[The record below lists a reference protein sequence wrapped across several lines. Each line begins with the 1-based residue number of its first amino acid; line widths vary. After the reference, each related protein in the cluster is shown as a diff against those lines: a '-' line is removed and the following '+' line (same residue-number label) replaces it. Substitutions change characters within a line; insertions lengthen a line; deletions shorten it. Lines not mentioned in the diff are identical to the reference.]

1 MITTYELIE
10 QLKNVN
16 LEINIKY
23 LHPTLYII
31 HINKNYKSLDQES
44 RVQVLSE
51 LAKISISD
59 LTLLQN
65 NSSVELCLLDND
77 ERLTDYS
84 FLDEDNNRH
93 HWIEM
98 LAGEPPKNETVTRS
112 FKTLHFYGYKGGQAR
127 STVLGTLSKFLA
139 EQGYKILILDADIE
153 APSLDKLFQTKAT
166 RLSETLLGIC
176 HFASDIDTA
185 NAYSQRQGKVDLIAC
200 RPDSEIYDID
210 FAAFSLNIA
219 LDPIVLKKGV
229 QRIADHAEKELYD
242 FVFIDHRT
250 GSSSSVLPIALTLS
264 GPIISFARRD
274 IQSSAGARVFKSLF
288 SLHSETPGIYVSFTM
303 DPEFKRSKLSE
314 DSLMIQEDLLMQFPE
329 HFRTEVEDAI
339 DNYWIDWPYCK
350 PLVNGLIPDL
360 KKLNSENISAIREI
374 CSVIGLLDEHPL
386 LGIPDL
392 ASPSLTS
399 SGSTDGGVY
408 LEADFLKRLLS
419 PNSPITYI
427 LGRKGTGKTRLVREL
442 HSRSLGRPILT
453 AADYELDGGLGSATS
468 TFKLLIEKRK
478 DTPEAIW
485 CALLHG
491 AIESDAANEKTDSLA
506 KAIERNLDSKIN
518 YKNIKELL
526 AMNPSDSTHYT
537 FLIDGIETAF
547 PSNEIKKIIESLFSF
562 LLTIQSDS
570 SLSQKI
576 TIRLF
581 IRSDLAKNAIE
592 NIEQQLDGRAIPLV
606 WDEQSIFNFV
616 LLRIS
621 QKPWFEE
628 YFASACQKLRQAED
642 RLKNGSMTAEEYE
655 PLLMEF
661 FPQKLRASNIQ
672 TITFL
677 KTYFSDTVDSTYS
690 PRLYDRF
697 VDFLTNQE
705 KTRVK
710 KSELIEDGRLAQKL
724 IAQAHQ
730 AASEYYLS
738 EVSAELKHMLDPN
751 VDVHKFTEGFNGLS
765 TPFNVEHCILQLSEK
780 THIDSLLVR
789 QSMNIMKDIGMFE
802 TRPGFSGQWRVGRLF
817 KSSLGMKF
825 VRGSKLISN

>member
-1 MITTYELIE
+1 MITTFELIK
-10 QLKNVN
+10 QLKIQK
-16 LEINIKY
+16 LKTTIKY

-31 HINKNYKSLDQES
+31 HIDEKYGKLDHDS
-44 RVQVLSE
+44 RVERLSE
-51 LAKISISD
+51 LTKISLLD
-59 LTLLQN
+59 LNLLEQ
-65 NSSVELCLLDND
+65 NSSIELCLLDKK
-77 ERLTDYS
+77 EREEEYS

-93 HWIEM
+93 HWIEA
-98 LAGEPPKNETVTRS
+98 LAGERIQSQATTKN

-127 STVLGTLSKFLA
+127 STVLGTLSKYLA
-139 EQGYKILILDADIE
+139 EQGYKILIIDADIE
-153 APSLDKLFQTKAT
+153 APSLDKIFQTKAT
-166 RLSETLLGIC
+166 KISETLLGIC
-176 HFASDIDTA
+176 HFKSCIDTA
-185 NAYSQRQGKVDLIAC
+185 NAYNQKTGKVDLIAC
-200 RPDSEIYDID
+200 RPESEIYDID

-219 LDPIVLKKGV
+219 LDPILLKEGV
-229 QRIADHAEKELYD
+229 ERISEHAENEHYD

-250 GSSSSVLPIALTLS
+250 GSSSSVLPIALTLP
-264 GPIISFARRD
+264 GPMISFARRD
-274 IQSSAGARVFKSLF
+274 AQSLAGARIFKSLL
-288 SLHSETPGIYVSFTM
+288 SLNLETPGIYVSFAL
-303 DPEFKRSKLSE
+303 DPEFKKSKLNE
-314 DSLMIQEDLLMQFPE
+314 ESLKIQEELLMQFPE
-329 HFRTEVEDAI
+329 GFRTEVEDAI
-339 DNYWIDWPYCK
+339 DNYWIDWPYFK
-350 PLVNGLIPDL
+350 PLVGGIIPDL
-360 KKLNSENISAIREI
+360 KKLNAENISSLRDI
-374 CSVIGLLDEHPL
+374 CSVIGLLEELPFTD
-386 LGIPDL
+386 D
-392 ASPSLTS
+392 SKSNTVKLTS

-453 AADYELDGGLGSATS
+453 AADYDFDGGLSSAAS
-468 TFKLLIEKRK
+468 TFKLLIENKK
-478 DTPEAIW
+478 VTPEAIW
-485 CALLHG
+485 CALLHA
-491 AIESDAANEKTDSLA
+491 AIDSHSAKDKTNSLIRSIEK
-506 KAIERNLDSKIN
+506 NLNTQIN
-518 YKNIKELL
+518 YESIKDILVDKQDEFE
-526 AMNPSDSTHYT
+526 HYT

-547 PSNEIKKIIESLFSF
+547 PSTEIKKIIESLFSF

-570 SLSQKI
+570 SLAQKI

-581 IRSDLAKNAIE
+581 LRSDLAKNAIE

-621 QKPWFEE
+621 QNRWFNEN
-628 YFASACQKLRQAED
+628 FSSACKKLKAAEEK
-642 RLKNGSMTAEEYE
+642 LKNGSMITEEYE

-697 VDFLTNQE
+697 VEFITNKE
-705 KTRVK
+705 KVRIK
-710 KSELIEDGRLAQKL
+710 ESEFIEANRLGQKL
-724 IAQAHQ
+724 IVQAHQ

-738 EVSAELKHMLDPN
+738 EVSAELKHMLNPS

-765 TPFNVEHCILQLSEK
+765 TPFNVEQCILQLAEK
-780 THIDSLLVR
+780 THIDALLVR
-789 QSMNIMKDIGMFE
+789 ESMNIMKDIGMFE

-825 VRGSKLISN
+825 VRGSKLTSD